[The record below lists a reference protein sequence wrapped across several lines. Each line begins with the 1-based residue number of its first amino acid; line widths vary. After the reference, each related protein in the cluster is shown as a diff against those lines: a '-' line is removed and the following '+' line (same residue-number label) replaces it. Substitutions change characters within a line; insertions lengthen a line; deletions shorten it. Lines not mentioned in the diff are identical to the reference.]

1 MRSLMETVSSEWRER
16 KWEQG
21 DSVSNEMLQ
30 SGTGHILF
38 EWRWRE
44 RSLNTAW
51 IQVVPKTCRSR
62 AKSKALANFSLL
74 PRKSEDERQHQ
85 PKVERNQVAVRLSLL
100 RRGRHYGCETGCDE
114 VRI

>member
-1 MRSLMETVSSEWRER
+1 MRSLMETVSSEWGEK

-44 RSLNTAW
+44 RSFNTAW
-51 IQVVPKTCRSR
+51 LQVVPKTPRSR
-62 AKSKALANFSLL
+62 ARARPFTTITLL
-74 PRKSEDERQHQ
+74 F
-85 PKVERNQVAVRLSLL
+85 LS
-100 RRGRHYGCETGCDE
+100 GNPA
-114 VRI
+114 